1 VGSDSLKQWLEEGPQ
16 GGISS
21 VSVQPPR
28 FASREDVGGNGGRGS
43 KKLLKETLQEMAG
56 ALSGPCDKGR
66 MVGFGWEEEV
76 EPFFQQLWNI
86 P

>member
-1 VGSDSLKQWLEEGPQ
+1 L
-16 GGISS
+16 
-21 VSVQPPR
+21 
-28 FASREDVGGNGGRGS
+28 